1 MLAVA
6 FIKNKEKLYL
16 IQKTSKEKGG
26 KYSSTEGHVVHGEL
40 PIDTIKRELQEELGI
55 NTCDDD
61 LKLIVTFKYLS
72 KNCIFN
78 VYLIN
83 LDIPLNKIILQ
94 SEEVEKV
101 EYLTT
106 TEIEKIIDNSN
117 FFESHAYIFNNY
129 IKEQKW
135 DNQNKF

>member
-1 MLAVA
+1 MLAAA

-61 LKLIVTFKYLS
+61 LKLIVTFKHPS

-117 FFESHAYIFNNY
+117 FFESHVYIFNNY
-129 IKEQKW
+129 IKEQK
-135 DNQNKF
+135 

>member
-26 KYSSTEGHVVHGEL
+26 KYSSTEGYVVHGEL

-61 LKLIVTFKYLS
+61 LKLIVTFKHPS

-129 IKEQKW
+129 IKEQK
-135 DNQNKF
+135 

>member
-1 MLAVA
+1 MLAAA

-26 KYSSTEGHVVHGEL
+26 KYSSTEGYVVHGEL

-61 LKLIVTFKYLS
+61 LKLIVTFKHPS

-117 FFESHAYIFNNY
+117 FFESHDYIFNNY
-129 IKEQKW
+129 IKEQK
-135 DNQNKF
+135 

>member
-61 LKLIVTFKYLS
+61 LKLIVTFKHPS

>member
-61 LKLIVTFKYLS
+61 LKLIVTFKHPS

-117 FFESHAYIFNNY
+117 FFESHVYIFNNY
-129 IKEQKW
+129 IKEQK
-135 DNQNKF
+135 

>member
-129 IKEQKW
+129 IKEQK
-135 DNQNKF
+135 

>member
-1 MLAVA
+1 MLAAA

-26 KYSSTEGHVVHGEL
+26 KYSSTEGYVVHGEL

-61 LKLIVTFKYLS
+61 LKLIVTFKHPS

-129 IKEQKW
+129 IKEQK
-135 DNQNKF
+135 

>member
-1 MLAVA
+1 MLAAA

-61 LKLIVTFKYLS
+61 LKLIVTFKHPS

-129 IKEQKW
+129 IKEQK
-135 DNQNKF
+135 

>member
-1 MLAVA
+1 MLAAA

-26 KYSSTEGHVVHGEL
+26 KYSSTEGHVVHEEL

-61 LKLIVTFKYLS
+61 LKLIVTFKHPS

-101 EYLTT
+101 GYLTT

-129 IKEQKW
+129 IKEQK
-135 DNQNKF
+135 

>member
-1 MLAVA
+1 MLAAA

-129 IKEQKW
+129 IKEQK
-135 DNQNKF
+135 

>member
-1 MLAVA
+1 MMMLG
-6 FIKNKEKLYL
+6 FSWKNYRKRK
-16 IQKTSKEKGG
+16 QKPKRW

-40 PIDTIKRELQEELGI
+40 PIDTIKRELQEEFGI

-61 LKLIVTFKYLS
+61 LKLIVTFKHPS

>member
-1 MLAVA
+1 MMMLG
-6 FIKNKEKLYL
+6 FSWKNYRKRK
-16 IQKTSKEKGG
+16 QKPKRW

>member
-1 MLAVA
+1 MLAAA

-117 FFESHAYIFNNY
+117 FFESHVYIFNNY
-129 IKEQKW
+129 IKEQK
-135 DNQNKF
+135 

>member
-61 LKLIVTFKYLS
+61 LKLIVTFKHPS

-129 IKEQKW
+129 IKEQK
-135 DNQNKF
+135 